1 MPALHPYMET
11 CHTRM
16 CLGRNSEIINVIVI
30 VTRQENIADKL
41 TFYPSPSIKHH
52 IYEGV
57 CLENAYIGHFMFIG
71 VVIIQDR
78 KALNAFYVL
87 MSQDGGRDPAILS
100 ARQYFGN
107 FYRMAVELFRSL
119 LFLCLQSA
127 LSSTIFRDLFFQ
139 C

>member
-1 MPALHPYMET
+1 
-11 CHTRM
+11 
-16 CLGRNSEIINVIVI
+16 
-30 VTRQENIADKL
+30 
-41 TFYPSPSIKHH
+41 
-52 IYEGV
+52 
-57 CLENAYIGHFMFIG
+57 MFIG

-139 C
+139 CWCLLFMHKQTDLGCPMFWEDEKKIINIFDFDY